1 LAEVVRT
8 VSEADQSLKPRWRH
22 RTLLFKKRWLTA
34 GAVIVVIAGVWIAR
48 EPIADR
54 FISDELGSRGVPAQY
69 RIDAIGFRSERLS
82 NVVIG
87 DPENP
92 DLTAKKVEVL
102 LGYGWSGPYVTEIR
116 AEGVRL
122 YGRFSGGRLSFGAL
136 DKFRDPT
143 STDPFALPDL
153 TVVLRDARARVDTP
167 WGNIGAALNGGGNL
181 RRDFTGKLAL
191 VAPRVAAAGCNG
203 EGVSFYGTLLV
214 RDVRPQLVGPLRGQ
228 SLSCDKGDVTA
239 ASPQIA
245 LDLSLSEDL
254 QSWKGEA
261 DASVAKLIAGSVEA
275 DRLGVLAR
283 FEGNA
288 AATKLDINAAMAR
301 VRGSDFTAQT
311 VNVDAQGVVGRSAP
325 KLDGQ
330 IRFARASGS
339 AAMRRALVSG
349 ARNLDETPLGPLAA
363 KAGAAVSRMFA
374 DVGGSA
380 AFVLA
385 GEGNLARIALIAP
398 QLTSA
403 SGARFIGSADS
414 RISYGY
420 GAPQPTVV
428 AAGRWRFGGGDLPT
442 GSVNLDR
449 RSDGSMIGV
458 ASFDPYQAGTA
469 RLALAP
475 VRFSGDRS
483 GLLRFATRADVSGPL
498 AGGRIDRLS
507 VPLSGFLAPTGALA
521 LDGGCS
527 RVSADRAVISGFQI
541 GRSAIDLCS
550 RPGAPLLS
558 AGPDGLRGQ
567 IRIPGINL
575 RGTSGDSPF
584 AVTSGPAN
592 VDLTTMRWSLALADF
607 RLGEG
612 ESVTRFSAQA
622 ISGRSTAQGMAGDLR
637 DASAKIGAVP
647 LNMSEIAGGWRWA
660 DGALTLDG
668 GLLLT
673 DAAPEARFAPLI
685 SNDASLRFAAGVIDA
700 KAAFNERTTGTK
712 ILDAIIRHRLADGSG
727 SADLLVKELRFDE
740 RFQPDQLT
748 NLALGVV
755 ANVRGSVVG
764 DGRIEWTAEGVTS
777 RGTFATADASLAAA
791 FGPVSGLTS
800 TLTFDDLIGLRSAPG
815 QIAKIKEINPG
826 IPVLDG
832 EIEYQLLGD
841 NRVRV
846 EGGSWPFAGGQ
857 LLLHPTTLD
866 FGAEQTR
873 RLSFDIVGVDAA
885 VFLQSFGFENINATG
900 KFDGTLPVEFSGLGG
915 RIVGGR
921 IDSRAGGGTLA
932 YVGELSNRNLGAI
945 ANFAFG
951 ALRSLKYDDLTII
964 LNGDLDGEMVTDI
977 RFGGVGQ
984 GEGATRNFLTN
995 AVARIPLVFNVKI
1008 TAPFRQLLTSAKG
1021 FYDPSLLIEQNLPT
1035 LMRAQ
1040 EEAEAAAKAGSAP
1053 VQPPESEPMR

>member
-1 LAEVVRT
+1 MIEAE
-8 VSEADQSLKPRWRH
+8 EAPRRKWHH
-22 RTLLFKKRWLTA
+22 RTLLFKKRWMTA
-34 GAVIVVIAGVWIAR
+34 GAVIVVIAGVWVAR

-54 FISDELGSRGVPAQY
+54 FITDQLGSRGVPAQY
-69 RIDAIGFRSERLS
+69 QIDAIGFRSERLS

-87 DPENP
+87 DPKNP
-92 DLTAKKVEVL
+92 DLTAKRAEVL

-122 YGRFSGGRLSFGAL
+122 YGRFINDRLSFGAL

-143 STDPFALPDL
+143 STDPFALPDF
-153 TVVLRDARARVDTP
+153 TVVLRDARARVETP
-167 WGNIGAALNGGGNL
+167 WGNVGAALTGGGNL

-191 VAPRVAAAGCNG
+191 VAPSVTIAGCSG
-203 EGVSFYGTLLV
+203 RDVSFYGTLLV
-214 RDVRPQLVGPLRGQ
+214 RDVRPHLVGPLRGGN
-228 SLSCDKGDVTA
+228 LSCADGSVTA

-245 LDLSLSEDL
+245 LYLSLSEDL

-261 DASVAKLIAGSVEA
+261 DASVAALVAGPVRA
-275 DRLGVLAR
+275 DRLGLLAK
-283 FEGNA
+283 FEGTA
-288 AATKLDINAAMAR
+288 AATKIDVDADMAR
-301 VRGSDFTAQT
+301 VSGADFAAGM
-311 VNVDAQGVVGRSAP
+311 VSIDAKGVVGRAAP

-330 IRFARASGS
+330 IRFARASGR
-339 AAMRRALVSG
+339 AAMRRALTDSVG
-349 ARNLDETPLGPLAA
+349 NLAETPLGPLAA
-363 KAGAAVSRMFA
+363 KASAALSRMLA

-380 AFVLA
+380 DFMLA
-385 GEGNLARIALIAP
+385 GEGDLARIDLIAP
-398 QLTSA
+398 QLAGA
-403 SGARFIGSADS
+403 SGARFTGSPDS
-414 RISYGY
+414 RISYFY
-420 GAPQPTVV
+420 GAAQPAVL
-428 AAGRWRFGGGDLPT
+428 AAGRWNFGGGDLPT
-442 GSVNLDR
+442 GSLSLDR
-449 RSDGSMIGV
+449 RGDGSITGL
-458 ASFDPYQAGTA
+458 ANLDPYQAGGA

-475 VRFSGDRS
+475 VRFSGDRT
-483 GLLRFATRADVSGPL
+483 GLLRFATRAQLSGPL
-498 AGGRIDRLS
+498 AGGRIERLN
-507 VPLSGFLAPTGALA
+507 VPLNGFLAPTGALA

-527 RVSADRAVISGFQI
+527 RVSAGRITVSGFQL
-541 GRSAIDLCS
+541 GQSAIELCS

-558 AGPDGLRGQ
+558 AGPDGLHGF

-575 RGTSGDSPF
+575 RGTSGRSPF
-584 AVTSGPAN
+584 AVTSGPTDI
-592 VDLTTMRWSLALADF
+592 DLTAMRWSLALADF

-612 ESVTRFSAQA
+612 ESVTRFGAQTIA
-622 ISGRSTAQGMAGDLR
+622 GRATGQGMAGELVG
-637 DASAKIGAVP
+637 ASGKIGAVP
-647 LNMSEIAGGWRWA
+647 LNMSEIAGAWRWA
-660 DGALTLDG
+660 EGALTLAG

-685 SNDASLRFAAGVIDA
+685 SNDATLRFADGVIDA
-700 KAAFNERTTGTK
+700 KAGFNERTTSTK
-712 ILDAIIRHRLADGSG
+712 ILDAIIRHRLADSSG

-748 NLALGVV
+748 SLALGVV
-755 ANVRGSVVG
+755 ANVQGSVVG
-764 DGRIEWTAEGVTS
+764 DGRIEWTPEGVTS
-777 RGTFATADASLAAA
+777 RGTFATADANLAAA

-800 TLTFDDLIGLRSAPG
+800 TLTFDDLIGLKSAPG

-846 EGGSWPFAGGQ
+846 KGGSWPFAGGQ

-885 VFLQSFGFENINATG
+885 VFLQSFGFDNINATG

-921 IDSRAGGGTLA
+921 IDSREGGGTLA
-932 YVGELSNRNLGAI
+932 YVGELSNRNLGVI

-951 ALRSLKYDDLTII
+951 ALRSLQYDDLTII

-995 AVARIPLVFNVKI
+995 AVAKIPLVFNVKI

-1021 FYDPSLLIEQNLPT
+1021 FYDPSLLIEQNLPA

-1040 EEAEAAAKAGSAP
+1040 EEAEAAEKAIAAP
-1053 VQPPESEPMR
+1053 VQPPESEPMQ

>member
-1 LAEVVRT
+1 MT
-8 VSEADQSLKPRWRH
+8 EAADAPKPRWRH

-34 GAVIVVIAGVWIAR
+34 AAVIVVVGGAWVAR

-54 FISDELGSRGVPAQY
+54 FISDELGSRDVPARY

-87 DPENP
+87 DPANP

-116 AEGVRL
+116 AEGVRV
-122 YGRFSGGRLSFGAL
+122 YGRFIGGRLSFGAL

-153 TVVLRDARARVDTP
+153 AVVLRDARARVETP
-167 WGNIGAALNGGGNL
+167 WGNVGAALNGGGNL

-191 VAPRVAAAGCNG
+191 VAPSVAAAGCSG
-203 EGVSFYGTLLV
+203 RDVSFYGTLLV
-214 RDVRPQLVGPLRGQ
+214 RDVRPRLVGPLRGRN
-228 SLSCDKGDVTA
+228 LACAGGGVTA
-239 ASPQIA
+239 RSPQIA

-261 DASVAKLIAGSVEA
+261 DASVATLVAGPVRA
-275 DRLGVLAR
+275 DRLGVLAK
-283 FEGNA
+283 FEGTA
-288 AATKLDINAAMAR
+288 AATKLDVDADMAR
-301 VRGSDFTAQT
+301 VRGADFAAET
-311 VNVDAQGVVGRSAP
+311 VSLNAQGVVGSAAP

-330 IRFARASGS
+330 ISFARASGS
-339 AAMRRALVSG
+339 AAIRRTLADGVGGLVG
-349 ARNLDETPLGPLAA
+349 TPIGPLAS
-363 KAGAAVSRMFA
+363 KASAALSRMLADIGGRADFA
-374 DVGGSA
+374 LV
-380 AFVLA
+380 
-385 GEGNLARIALIAP
+385 GEGASARIDLIAP

-403 SGARFIGSADS
+403 SGARFTGSADS
-414 RISYGY
+414 RIGYLY
-420 GAPQPTVV
+420 GAAQPAVL
-428 AAGRWRFGGGDLPT
+428 ASGRWTFGGGDLPT
-442 GSVNLDR
+442 GSVSLDR
-449 RSDGSMIGV
+449 RGDGSINGL
-458 ASFDPYQAGTA
+458 ANLDSYQAGEA
-469 RLALAP
+469 RLVLAP
-475 VRFSGDRS
+475 VRFSGDRG
-483 GLLRFATRADVSGPL
+483 GLLRFATRADLSGPL
-498 AGGRIDRLS
+498 VGGRIERLS
-507 VPLSGFLAPTGALA
+507 VPLNGFLAPTGALA

-527 RVSADRAVISGFQI
+527 RVTAQRISVAGFRVGQ
-541 GRSAIDLCS
+541 SAIDLCS

-558 AGPDGLRGQ
+558 AGPGGVRGQ
-567 IRIPGINL
+567 IRIPGLNL
-575 RGTSGDSPF
+575 RGTSGRSPF
-584 AVTSGPAN
+584 AVSSGAAN
-592 VDLTTMRWSLALADF
+592 IDLTSMRWSLALADF
-607 RLGEG
+607 RLGAG
-612 ESVTRFSAQA
+612 ESVTRFGAQ
-622 ISGRSTAQGMAGDLR
+622 SVTGRATAQGMAGELSG
-637 DASAKIGAVP
+637 ASGKIGAVP

-660 DGALTLDG
+660 GGALTLDG

-685 SNDASLRFAAGVIDA
+685 SNNASLRFASGVIDA
-700 KAAFNERTTGTK
+700 KAGFNERQTGTK
-712 ILDAIIRHRLADGSG
+712 ILDAIIRNRLADGSG
-727 SADLLVKELRFDE
+727 AADLMVRELRFDD

-748 NLALGVV
+748 PLALGVV
-755 ANVRGSVVG
+755 ANVQGSVVG
-764 DGRIEWTAEGVTS
+764 DGRIEWTAAGVTS
-777 RGTFATADASLAAA
+777 RGTFATADANLAAA
-791 FGPVSGLTS
+791 FGPVTGLTT
-800 TLTFDDLIGLRSAPG
+800 TLTFDDLIGLHSAPG
-815 QIAKIKEINPG
+815 QVARIREINPG

-846 EGGSWPFAGGQ
+846 EGGSWPFGGGQ

-984 GEGATRNFLTN
+984 GEGASRNFLTN
-995 AVARIPLVFNVKI
+995 QIAKIPLVFNVKI

-1021 FYDPSLLIEQNLPT
+1021 FYDPTLLIEQNLGT
-1035 LMRAQ
+1035 LLRVQ
-1040 EEAEAAAKAGSAP
+1040 DDAAAPSP
-1053 VQPPESEPMR
+1053 VVQPPESEHVQ

>member
-1 LAEVVRT
+1 MTDAE
-8 VSEADQSLKPRWRH
+8 AAPRRKWHH
-22 RTLLFKKRWLTA
+22 RTLLFKKRWMTA
-34 GAVIVVIAGVWIAR
+34 GAVIVVIAGVWVAR

-54 FISDELGSRGVPAQY
+54 FITDQLGSRGVPAQY
-69 RIDAIGFRSERLS
+69 QIDAIGFRSERLS

-87 DPENP
+87 DPKNP

-122 YGRFSGGRLSFGAL
+122 YGRFIDDRLSFGAL

-143 STDPFALPDL
+143 STDPFALPDF
-153 TVVLRDARARVDTP
+153 TVVLRDARARVETP

-191 VAPRVAAAGCNG
+191 VAPSVIAAGCSG
-203 EGVSFYGTLLV
+203 RGVSFYGTLLV
-214 RDVRPQLVGPLRGQ
+214 RDVRPQLVGPLRG
-228 SLSCDKGDVTA
+228 SGLSCADGGVTA

-261 DASVAKLIAGSVEA
+261 DASVAALVAGPVRA
-275 DRLGVLAR
+275 DRLGLLTK
-283 FEGNA
+283 FEGTA
-288 AATKLDINAAMAR
+288 AATKIDVDADMAR
-301 VRGSDFTAQT
+301 VSGADFAAGT
-311 VNVDAQGVVGRSAP
+311 VSVDAKGTVGSAAP

-339 AAMRRALVSG
+339 AAMRRALTDSIG
-349 ARNLDETPLGPLAA
+349 GLAETPLGPLAT
-363 KAGAAVSRMFA
+363 KASAALSRMLA

-380 AFVLA
+380 DFTLG
-385 GEGNLARIALIAP
+385 GEGDLARIDLIAP
-398 QLTSA
+398 QLASA
-403 SGARFIGSADS
+403 SGARFTGSPDS
-414 RISYGY
+414 RISYVY
-420 GAPQPTVV
+420 GAPQPAVL
-428 AAGRWRFGGGDLPT
+428 AAGRWSFGGGDLPT
-442 GSVNLDR
+442 GSLSLDR
-449 RSDGSMIGV
+449 RGDGSITGL
-458 ASFDPYQAGTA
+458 ANLDPYQANGA

-475 VRFSGDRS
+475 VRFSGDS
-483 GLLRFATRADVSGPL
+483 TGLLRFATRAELSGPL
-498 AGGRIDRLS
+498 AGGRIERLN
-507 VPLSGFLAPTGALA
+507 VPLNGFLAPNGALA

-527 RVSADRAVISGFQI
+527 RVSAGRITVSGFQL
-541 GRSAIDLCS
+541 GQSAIDLCS

-558 AGPDGLRGQ
+558 AGPGGLRGN

-575 RGTSGDSPF
+575 RGTSGASPF

-592 VDLTTMRWSLALADF
+592 IDLTAMRWSLALAEF

-612 ESVTRFSAQA
+612 ESVTRFSARNIA
-622 ISGRSTAQGMAGDLR
+622 ARATAQGMAGELVG
-637 DASAKIGAVP
+637 ATGKIGAVP
-647 LNMSEIAGGWRWA
+647 LNMSEIAGAWRWA

-673 DAAPEARFAPLI
+673 DAAPEARFAPLV
-685 SNDASLRFAAGVIDA
+685 SNDATLRFADGVIDA
-700 KAAFNERTTGTK
+700 KAGFNERTTSTK
-712 ILDAIIRHRLADGSG
+712 ILDAIIRHRMADGSG

-748 NLALGVV
+748 SLALGVV
-755 ANVRGSVVG
+755 ANVQGSVVG
-764 DGRIEWTAEGVTS
+764 DGRIEWTADGVTS

-800 TLTFDDLIGLRSAPG
+800 TLTFDDLIGLKSAPG
-815 QIAKIKEINPG
+815 QIAKIREINPG

-885 VFLQSFGFENINATG
+885 VFLQSFGFDNINATG

-932 YVGELSNRNLGAI
+932 YVGELSNRNLGVI

-951 ALRSLKYDDLTII
+951 ALRSLKYDDLTIV

-1021 FYDPSLLIEQNLPT
+1021 FYDPSLLIEQNLPA

-1040 EEAEAAAKAGSAP
+1040 EEAKAAEKARSAP